1 MLRIAPAIGCLNRC
15 LPSWNDKWG
24 RAYVFACTFMVYM
37 CYHISRKPISVVKSV
52 FHQNCSEVAE
62 KNGKTIVPENATFC
76 DWKPF
81 DGENYD
87 SLFGVLDVV
96 FLSSYAIS
104 MFFSGHAADKFH
116 LRHFLSLGSVLCGL
130 STIAFGLGFFFEIHS
145 FTFYVIAQI
154 VGGIFQAS
162 GWPAVVACMGNWFG
176 KSSRGLFM
184 GIWSAHTSIG
194 NILGSVI
201 AGAFVDYAWGWSF
214 VVPGLVIAASGVL
227 TFFFL
232 LPYPEEVDVLPPERG
247 VAKEQFDYAV
257 QSSVETVGT
266 SSSVSLSTVSEPDV
280 TNEPYSAACD
290 SDSQPLSGN
299 VTEGGAVSFLTALR
313 VPGVIE
319 YSLSLLFSKM
329 VSYTFLF
336 WLPNYIRDAGGF
348 DPSAAADLSTIFDL
362 GGIFGGIM
370 AGFLAD
376 QSLASATVCVVMLIA
391 AIPTLY
397 LYYVYGVVSVAHCVG
412 LLIPLG
418 LLVNGPYALITTA
431 VSADLGTHPTLQSN
445 SRALASVSGIID
457 GTGSVGA
464 ALGPLLCGLLK
475 PYGWFAV
482 FLMLITACAFSALVS

>member
-1 MLRIAPAIGCLNRC
+1 
-15 LPSWNDKWG
+15 
-24 RAYVFACTFMVYM
+24 MVYM

-104 MFFSGHAADKFH
+104 MFFRQVKFAWRKLRLVVRRSGCSVSVFLCYKHVLQASEICVPLIPTSTLGCDAVGCHDVPIAELGVYIADVSSPVEVTSSVGHAADKFH

-247 VAKEQFDYAV
+247 VAK
-257 QSSVETVGT
+257 
-266 SSSVSLSTVSEPDV
+266 
-280 TNEPYSAACD
+280 
-290 SDSQPLSGN
+290 
-299 VTEGGAVSFLTALR
+299 
-313 VPGVIE
+313 GVIE

-482 FLMLITACAFSALVS
+482 FLMLITACAFSALRKFEDAVFHSHVNCGKRLKIY

>member
-1 MLRIAPAIGCLNRC
+1 MSRIAPAIGCLNRC
-15 LPSWNDKWG
+15 LPSWNDKW
-24 RAYVFACTFMVYM
+24 
-37 CYHISRKPISVVKSV
+37 H
-52 FHQNCSEVAE
+52 VA
-62 KNGKTIVPENATFC
+62 
-76 DWKPF
+76 
-81 DGENYD
+81 
-87 SLFGVLDVV
+87 
-96 FLSSYAIS
+96 
-104 MFFSGHAADKFH
+104 FFIFNSTGHAADKFH

-145 FTFYVIAQI
+145 FAFYIIAQI

-184 GIWSAHTSIG
+184 GIWNAHTSIG

-214 VVPGLVIAASGVL
+214 VVPGLVLAASGVL

-232 LPYPEEVDVLPPERG
+232 LPYPEEVGVLPPERG
-247 VAKEQFDYAV
+247 VVK
-257 QSSVETVGT
+257 
-266 SSSVSLSTVSEPDV
+266 VSLSTVSEPDV

-299 VTEGGAVSFLTALR
+299 DTEGGAVSFLTALR

-348 DPSAAADLSTIFDL
+348 DPSAAADLSAIFDL
-362 GGIFGGIM
+362 GGIIGGIL

-391 AIPTLY
+391 AIPALY

-445 SRALASVSGIID
+445 SRALASISGIID

-482 FLMLITACAFSALVS
+482 FLMLITACAFSALLLLRRVRKELQMCLRRRRTSELGRTVV